1 MDNAPTVFSDQVFSA
16 LMLAAAILL
25 SAVAACVHR
34 RAGTGKKKE

>member
-1 MDNAPTVFSDQVFSA
+1 MDSEPTLFSDPVFNA
-16 LMLAAAILL
+16 VMLAAAILL